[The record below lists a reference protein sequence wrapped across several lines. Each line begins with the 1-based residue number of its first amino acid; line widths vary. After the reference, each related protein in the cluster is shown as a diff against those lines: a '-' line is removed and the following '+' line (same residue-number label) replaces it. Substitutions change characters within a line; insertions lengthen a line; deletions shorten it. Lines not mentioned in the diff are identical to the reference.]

1 MPDLKV
7 QINES
12 ITLPNRNTMTTYNAT
27 TISNVNQIVRNVDTV
42 TNRFENQGIEILRLV
57 DNAASQTAGSFVRTD
72 VKYIRITNLSTEY
85 RVSIYLVKQ
94 DRESA
99 IFFLDPTKSLMF
111 SNGELNAS
119 SMFDYVQDGY
129 VDEQYYSDFTT
140 FDIIKAKTYDGNQF
154 LYDAQLEYV
163 VASS

>member
-1 MPDLKV
+1 MPDLKI

-27 TISNVNQIVRNVDTV
+27 TIQNVNQITRNVDTV
-42 TNRFENQGIEILRLV
+42 TNRFENQGVEIIRLV
-57 DNAASQTAGSFVRTD
+57 DNAASQLAGSFVRTD

-94 DRESA
+94 DLESA

-111 SNGELNAS
+111 SNGEINAS
-119 SMFDYVQDGY
+119 NMFDYVQDGY

-140 FDIIKAKTYDGNQF
+140 FDIIKAKTYDGNLFQ
-154 LYDAQLEYV
+154 YDAQLEYV

>member
-1 MPDLKV
+1 MPDLKI

-27 TISNVNQIVRNVDTV
+27 TIQNVNQITRNVDTV
-42 TNRFENQGIEILRLV
+42 TNRFENQGIEIIRLV
-57 DNAASQTAGSFVRTD
+57 DNAASQLAGSFVRTD

-94 DRESA
+94 DLESA

-111 SNGELNAS
+111 SNGEINAS
-119 SMFDYVQDGY
+119 NMFDYVQDGY

-140 FDIIKAKTYDGNQF
+140 FDIIKAKTYDGNLF

>member
-1 MPDLKV
+1 MPDLKI

-27 TISNVNQIVRNVDTV
+27 TIQNVNQITRNVDTV
-42 TNRFENQGIEILRLV
+42 TNRFENQGIEIIRLV
-57 DNAASQTAGSFVRTD
+57 DNAASQLAGSFVRTD
-72 VKYIRITNLSTEY
+72 VKYIRITNLSTEH

-94 DRESA
+94 DLVSA

-111 SNGELNAS
+111 SNGEINAS
-119 SMFDYVQDGY
+119 NMFDYVQDGY

-140 FDIIKAKTYDGNQF
+140 FDTIKAKTYDGNLFQ
-154 LYDAQLEYV
+154 YDAQLEYV

>member
-12 ITLPNRNTMTTYNAT
+12 ITLPNRNTMTTHNTT
-27 TISNVNQIVRNVDTV
+27 TITNVNQIVRNVDTV

-72 VKYIRITNLSTEY
+72 VKYIRITNLSTEFK
-85 RVSIYLVKQ
+85 VSIYLVKQ
-94 DRESA
+94 DTESA

-111 SNGELNAS
+111 SNGQFNAS
-119 SMFDYVQDGY
+119 NVFDYVQDGF
-129 VDEQYYSDFTT
+129 VDPQYYSNFTT
-140 FDIIKAKTYDGNQF
+140 FDIIKAKTYDDNQF